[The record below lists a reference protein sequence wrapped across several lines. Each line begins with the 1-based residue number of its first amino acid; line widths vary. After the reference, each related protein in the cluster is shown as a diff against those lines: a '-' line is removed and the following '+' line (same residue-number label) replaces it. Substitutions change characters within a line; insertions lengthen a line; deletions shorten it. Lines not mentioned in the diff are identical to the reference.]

1 MYHILEMTENSDL
14 LQDYSGQLTMA
25 IHDMSEK
32 HEELT
37 AVLDS
42 AKVKRADIRSQLSRL
57 KGELVEINGT
67 IEEREKERRILKL
80 KIAET
85 QDGYMRIMENSI
97 ELLSKVNKKNKLA
110 TSNKGLEIDMEIRNS
125 EEENSTDEEGSLIA
139 QTT

>member
-1 MYHILEMTENSDL
+1 MTENSDL

-57 KGELVEINGT
+57 KGELVEINGV
-67 IEEREKERRILKL
+67 IEKREKERRILKL